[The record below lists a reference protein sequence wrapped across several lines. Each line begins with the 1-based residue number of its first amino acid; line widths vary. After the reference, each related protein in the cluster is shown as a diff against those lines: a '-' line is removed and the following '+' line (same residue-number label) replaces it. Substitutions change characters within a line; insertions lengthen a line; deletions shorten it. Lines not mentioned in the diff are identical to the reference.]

1 MMIPQMLHAVS
12 FFSSG
17 VLALLLT
24 PAMRGLAR
32 RTGLVDRP
40 DELKKHGR
48 PTPYLGGLAIYVSF
62 VASVI
67 IVLFLTGRPDTR
79 SIGLL
84 SGASVVCA
92 LGVLDDRKRLS
103 VSTKFLGQLAAAAI
117 LVISGLRLEIVYLP
131 SWLNIALT
139 VVWIVGITNAFNIV
153 DIMDGLAAS
162 LAAISAATFFFI
174 AVPTGDIFTAAVST
188 ALAGACIGFA
198 GYNWHPATI
207 FMGDAGSLL
216 LGFVLAAVSISTSY
230 TARNDVALLSP
241 LLILAVPIYD
251 TLYVS
256 VLRMSRGRS
265 PLRGS
270 PDHFALR
277 LRAVGLKDPYV
288 VLIICLISV
297 VLSQASYIATTV
309 NLLGALFI
317 YLVTLIVFVVVG
329 GSLSRV
335 RT

>member
-1 MMIPQMLHAVS
+1 MIPQILHALS

-17 VLALLLT
+17 VLALFLT

-32 RTGLVDRP
+32 RAGLVDRP
-40 DELKKHGR
+40 DQLKKHGR

-62 VASVI
+62 MASVTA
-67 IVLFLTGRPDTR
+67 VLLLAGMADARFV
-79 SIGLL
+79 GLV
-84 SGASVVCA
+84 SGATVVCA
-92 LGVLDDRKRLS
+92 LGILDDCKRLS
-103 VSTKFLGQLAAAAI
+103 VSAKLLGQLAAAGI
-117 LVISGLRLEIVYLP
+117 LVLSGLRLEIVYLP
-131 SWLNIALT
+131 LWLNIALT

-174 AVPTGDIFTAAVST
+174 AVPTGDLFTAIVST

-198 GYNWHPATI
+198 GYNWYPATI

-230 TARNDVALLSP
+230 TARNDIALLSP
-241 LLILAVPIYD
+241 LLVLALPIYD

-256 VLRMSRGRS
+256 VLRMARGRN

-288 VLIICLISV
+288 VLIMCLVSI
-297 VLSQASYIATTV
+297 VLCQASYIATTV

-329 GSLSRV
+329 GSLSKV